1 MRTLV
6 YKSTYA
12 STAQQTC
19 LTLTVQEASQATI
32 RVYDVPGSGSTV
44 GTIKTFYNFDD
55 GTSIEDTSD
64 SVTVSS
70 LKTIAFGYKTGSITI
85 KYTPGNSAGTVRV
98 EATTAK

>member
-6 YKSTYA
+6 YKKTYA

-32 RVYDVPGSGSTV
+32 RVYDVPASGSV
-44 GTIKTFYNFDD
+44 AGTIKTFYNFDD
-55 GTSIEDTSD
+55 GTSVEDTSD
-64 SVTVSS
+64 SVTVSE
-70 LKTIAFGYKTGSITI
+70 LKTVAFGYKTGSVTI